1 MARPQQVASAQLFLF
16 GGSTPWI
23 TSVSKWAAIDDRV
36 RGGSSQSYLTPVPK
50 TNHVRFCGTLDTKT
64 LGGAGFASQTTTADD
79 KVWDLSAYDGIEIDV
94 VEGDGK
100 MYTLIL
106 KDEVPEGKKR
116 DDGREKAGI
125 SWEYDFK
132 ASEVAKEKG
141 EQQKFRIPWDQF
153 KATYRGREKKDA
165 EPLKTDGIRRFSL
178 MMRSFFGTQE
188 GDFKVELSSISAVK
202 KDKSSEKDLLRDIR
216 QTAQA
221 DKKNQDEV
229 FEQRNNGGKGW
240 LSWLPGNCVVS

>member
-1 MARPQQVASAQLFLF
+1 M
-16 GGSTPWI
+16 
-23 TSVSKWAAIDDRV
+23 
-36 RGGSSQSYLTPVPK
+36 
-50 TNHVRFCGTLDTKT
+50 RFCGTLDTKT

-178 MMRSFFGTQE
+178 MMRRLVCILMPKGIKVCLSLIRLSQLLWNTRRRLQSRIEFYLCSQE
-188 GDFKVELSSISAVK
+188 
-202 KDKSSEKDLLRDIR
+202 R
-216 QTAQA
+216 QI
-221 DKKNQDEV
+221 
-229 FEQRNNGGKGW
+229 F
-240 LSWLPGNCVVS
+240 